1 MSSKQDRAKL
11 ARETINKTIPKLLSA
26 DAVARAGVSG
36 SSLLRDLPAL
46 SSSPDGNAHMS
57 IQIWHSDTLNA
68 ARKICGSCGG
78 RLAILNM
85 ASPLRPGGGILT
97 GASSQ
102 EEFLC
107 LRTTLYPALRDEFYR
122 IPETGLIYTQDVLVF
137 RDSTPQ
143 AKDLPKS
150 ERYHTD
156 IVSSAML
163 RMPDLKVNED
173 GSKTWAEDSDKELVL
188 LKMRMVMRALVRHNV
203 SAVVL
208 GAWGCGAYGNPT
220 AEIAKAWKLIL
231 LGSRKGPKESWNGV
245 EDVFFATTS
254 QTEAAIFSQ
263 ILLGDPTS
271 FNNVIE

>member
-36 SSLLRDLPAL
+36 SSLLRDLSAL
-46 SSSPDGNAHMS
+46 SSSPDGNAHMT
-57 IQIWHSDTLNA
+57 IQVWHGDTLNA
-68 ARKICGSCGG
+68 ARKLYNTRG

-137 RDSTPQ
+137 RDSTTPLP
-143 AKDLPKS
+143 KDLPKS
-150 ERYHTD
+150 EQYHTD
-156 IVSSAML
+156 IVSSAMF

-208 GAWGCGAYGNPT
+208 GAWGCGAYGNPA
-220 AEIAKAWKLIL
+220 AEIAQAWKLVL
-231 LGSRKGPKESWNGV
+231 LGSRRGPKESWNGV
-245 EDVFFATTS
+245 EDVVFATTS